1 MLRRFQPHR
10 HCLLLY
16 FSALVFSFTCI
27 QSAQAHKEEQI
38 KMVVVGDTGI
48 GERAY
53 RPGFDAVTAAMRKEN
68 AMILLHLGDFVY
80 QDRLFS
86 ATCPDHYINT
96 IKQTLTTPFPVRVF
110 VAGDN
115 DLPPVKWKPK
125 ASGCWDKIAP
135 LATPFDTLKGSS
147 AEGASSGPGPREGV
161 MRFGLALVVV
171 LDAFAWKDPAPWL
184 KPLIKEA
191 RAKHQWVIVALH
203 EPALTTA
210 WYVDKRQTVLKQIN
224 ALAPDLVFAGNQ
236 HSYERF
242 YPLGVPDEYGSL
254 PFVEKSDY
262 LQGEGVTHIV
272 AGGGGATFKPFADL
286 SGKNK
291 NAAPP
296 EVKQALAK
304 RALMFHYLTV
314 EMDDHRLTVKT
325 FRVCTQETPEG
336 NPRWRP
342 QMKVWETTPLEC
354 DGQPPGVTLYDTVTI
369 RNP

>member
-1 MLRRFQPHR
+1 MLRRFQPYR
-10 HCLLLY
+10 HCLLSY
-16 FSALVFSFTCI
+16 FLALIFSVTGI
-27 QSAQAHKEEQI
+27 QPVAAHKEEQI

-53 RPGFDAVTAAMRKEN
+53 RPGFDAVVSAMRKEG
-68 AMILLHLGDFVY
+68 AMVLLHLGDFVY
-80 QDRLFS
+80 QDRLFPD
-86 ATCPDHYINT
+86 TCPHRYINT
-96 IKQTLTTPFPVRVF
+96 IKQTLTAPFPVRVF

-125 ASGCWDKIAP
+125 ASGCWDQIAP
-135 LATPFDTLKGSS
+135 MATPFDAFKG
-147 AEGASSGPGPREGV
+147 EPGPGPREGV
-161 MRFGLALVVV
+161 MNLELALMVV
-171 LDAFAWKDPAPWL
+171 LDAYDWKDPAPWL
-184 KPLIKEA
+184 APLIERA

-210 WYVDKRQTVLKQIN
+210 WYVEKRQTVLKQIN
-224 ALAPDLVFAGNQ
+224 ALSPDLVFAGNQ

-242 YPLGVPDEYGSL
+242 YPLGVPDDYGNL

-286 SGKNK
+286 SGRDK

-314 EMDDHRLTVKT
+314 EMDDHRLTVRT
-325 FRVCTQETPEG
+325 FRVCTPESAEG

-342 QMKVWETTPLEC
+342 KMKAWKTIPLEC